1 MSTRQQLAAQNRE
14 DLLNAAIHIFRLHG
28 INAPLQLIMDQ
39 ANVGRATFYRNFNDR
54 RDLVLALME
63 DALNRL
69 EARANNYVQFEDG
82 FIRLIQDHIYNIPY
96 LTALM
101 EYWRVIDRADPVMIE
116 IYQRRDAILQPL
128 IDQSIANGT
137 CRADFKAADY
147 AMVTSILRAAL
158 QGHTEADQEK
168 LAKRAVEF
176 LLHGICG

>member
-14 DLLNAAIHIFRLHG
+14 ELLNAAIHVFRIHG

-39 ANVGRATFYRNFNDR
+39 ANVNDR

-69 EARANNYVQFEDG
+69 EARANNYAQFEDG

-137 CRADFKAADY
+137 CRTDFKAADY
-147 AMVTSILRAAL
+147 AMVTSILRSAL